1 MTRSPLTPEGLNQL
15 ALALLLTALAFL
27 CIAIDYA
34 GGAGRCGP
42 PTPALAPSQLSP
54 GEHP

>member
-42 PTPALAPSQLSP
+42 PTPALAPPQLSP